1 MMVSII
7 TCRFRPL
14 RGTCEVHNRW
24 QEQKGENSKEKKK
37 IVSFSQVGKMKD
49 DSYWEEIQQVS
60 DDKMKATIE
69 MMNSKEDIEGKWN
82 ALKEGIIGVLKV
94 AKKRTKKWTKRLSK
108 QSDEGK
114 LKDELKARKK
124 EKRKMEKQFK
134 EKGERT

>member
-1 MMVSII
+1 MIHQTSQNEYSFDMRDLVDSDH
-7 TCRFRPL
+7 CGL
-14 RGTCEVHNRW
+14 QCELHNRW

-82 ALKEGIIGVLKV
+82 ALKE
-94 AKKRTKKWTKRLSK
+94 
-108 QSDEGK
+108 
-114 LKDELKARKK
+114 
-124 EKRKMEKQFK
+124 
-134 EKGERT
+134 